1 MDPPIFPVREQGPE
15 TGLSFCLKYLSKTCM
30 DKKMGGAPTSVPL
43 TKQQK
48 RHPIRS
54 VFLNG
59 GSNRTRI
66 PDLLQI
72 SPCVRRLWR
81 QKRPVWA

>member
-1 MDPPIFPVREQGPE
+1 
-15 TGLSFCLKYLSKTCM
+15 M
-30 DKKMGGAPTSVPL
+30 DKHRAIFQSEVGEIGE
-43 TKQQK
+43 QK
-48 RHPIRS
+48 RHLS
-54 VFLNG
+54 QDAFLNG